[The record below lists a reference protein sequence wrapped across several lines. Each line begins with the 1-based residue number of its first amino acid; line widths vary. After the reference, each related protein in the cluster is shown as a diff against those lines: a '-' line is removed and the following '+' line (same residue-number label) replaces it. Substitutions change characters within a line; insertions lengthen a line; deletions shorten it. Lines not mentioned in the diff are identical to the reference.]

1 MTRFFIVLLIACI
14 GLQAHADE
22 KILSF
27 HSDIQVAADGSM
39 QVSETITVNAEGDRI
54 QRGIYGIGC
63 LHHQGREVGSAVAGF
78 IFIARVKGQEC
89 GVVILC
95 LGCVAHRQCRASH
108 GECTGIKYAV
118 INRECG
124 LCGD

>member
-14 GLQAHADE
+14 GLHAHADE

-54 QRGIYGIGC
+54 QRGIYRDFPTDYRRPLRQPG
-63 LHHQGREVGSAVAGF
+63 QGR
-78 IFIARVKGQEC
+78 
-89 GVVILC
+89 L
-95 LGCVAHRQCRASH
+95 
-108 GECTGIKYAV
+108 
-118 INRECG
+118 
-124 LCGD
+124 